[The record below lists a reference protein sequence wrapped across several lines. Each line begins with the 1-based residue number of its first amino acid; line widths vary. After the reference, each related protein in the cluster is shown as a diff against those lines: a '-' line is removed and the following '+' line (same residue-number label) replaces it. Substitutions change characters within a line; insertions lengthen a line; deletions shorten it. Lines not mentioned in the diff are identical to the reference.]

1 MRSNTCWILF
11 DKDIKVLSHLFFTH
25 ATCLHDGVHIL
36 VPEDWL
42 AIAGAHDDDDHILET
57 HSSVGEQGLVTD
69 TGSQLLIKHDSTHNT
84 STVASTLTSHTHYT
98 LRFAY
103 ILQ

>member
-57 HSSVGEQGLVTD
+57 H
-69 TGSQLLIKHDSTHNT
+69 
-84 STVASTLTSHTHYT
+84 
-98 LRFAY
+98 
-103 ILQ
+103 